1 MSQTIIAPDPK
12 VARVHPRRLIS
23 RLGPAAVILAI
34 AAALTS
40 FLIFAGYTP
49 IAPTDPV
56 VSILFL
62 INLLCILMLVGF
74 VVAEGWS
81 LIAARRAQVAGAR
94 LHIRIVGLFSI
105 IAIVPAIL
113 MAVVGSV
120 ILERSL
126 NPVFLRDVR
135 GFMIHTVDAA
145 RLFREDQ
152 CRTLLQE
159 AQLTASDLD
168 HGQGLFAKDPQFF
181 HEFFASQVKA
191 LNFSAA
197 AMMHSDGAI
206 EDKIDTGAPVGTTVV
221 QPQPGDFQDALRNEP
236 LCMVLDQGRTF
247 VALRKLNAFGDTFL
261 YVARPVAP
269 YSIEFPLQASRFI
282 NLFDEFD
289 SKQQNLKIEF
299 GLMYALVA
307 LIMLLSATWVGLSFA
322 NGLVAP
328 IRRLIAAADEVGSG
342 NLQVQVAVNRSEGD
356 LAHLGETFNKMT
368 SELRL
373 QQSRLIAA
381 SNLIDERRLFTEAVL
396 SGVPVAVIGVGPK
409 GRITVVNSSAERLMP
424 QGEQAGVAGQSIET
438 VLPEVASVLNEA
450 RTSAARLVR
459 GQVALN
465 RAGRDRI
472 FNMFVTTEPGARA
485 EKSYVVTL
493 DDITDLVAA
502 QRTAAWADVARRIAH
517 EIKNPLTPIQLSA
530 ERLKRKYGRLIKDD
544 RDIFD
549 QCIDTIVRQVEDIK
563 RMVDEFSAFA
573 RMPRARLT
581 HDDLTD
587 CVRRVIFLMR
597 VGHSDIEFEDRLP
610 ETPVMAD
617 FDRRLLSQ
625 AVTNILKNATE
636 GVAARGEVEPVNGKI
651 TISLDLTPDGLVE
664 IFVTDNGK
672 GFPNENRNRLLE
684 PYMTTRTE
692 GTGLGLAIVAKI
704 LEDHGGGLE
713 LLDSPQGQGACVRL
727 YFPKGDAAP
736 RAPGRRPGEPLQ
748 LAAKENA
755 IEAD

>member
-1 MSQTIIAPDPK
+1 MSETVSDPTGM
-12 VARVHPRRLIS
+12 RRRPRALM
-23 RLGPAAVILAI
+23 RLGLAAVVLAI
-34 AAALTS
+34 ATAITS

-49 IAPTDPV
+49 IAPTDIV
-56 VSILFL
+56 VFALFFV
-62 INLLCILMLVGF
+62 NVLCILMLFGF
-74 VVAEGWS
+74 VVAEAWS

-105 IAIVPAIL
+105 VAIVPAIL
-113 MAVVGSV
+113 MAVVGSA
-120 ILERSL
+120 ILDRSL
-126 NPVFLRDVR
+126 NPVFLQDVR
-135 GFMIHTVDAA
+135 SYLLQTVDAA
-145 RLFREDQ
+145 RIFREDQ
-152 CRTLLQE
+152 CSTLLQE
-159 AQLTASDLD
+159 AELTASDLD
-168 HGQGLFAKDPQFF
+168 RGQALFTTDRQFF
-181 HEFFASQVKA
+181 HEFFTQRVKA

-197 AMMHSDGAI
+197 AIMHTNGAI
-206 EDKIDTGAPVGTTVV
+206 EDKVDTGATAGTTIVH
-221 QPQPGDFQDALRNEP
+221 PEANDFQDARNNEP
-236 LCMVLDQGRTF
+236 LCMILDEGHTF
-247 VALRKLNAFGDTFL
+247 VALRKLNAFDNMFL
-261 YVARPVAP
+261 YVARPIEPFSV
-269 YSIEFPLQASRFI
+269 EFPRQAARFVA
-282 NLFDEFD
+282 LFDSFD
-289 SKQQNLKIEF
+289 SHRENIQIAF
-299 GLMYALVA
+299 ATMYVLVA

-328 IRRLIAAADEVGSG
+328 IRRLIAAADEVASG
-342 NLQVQVAVNRSEGD
+342 NLHVQVAVNPSEGD

-368 SELRL
+368 SELSV

-409 GRITVVNSSAERLMP
+409 GQITVVNPSAERLIP
-424 QGEQAGVAGQSIET
+424 HGEHAGAVGQLIEA
-438 VLPEVASVLNEA
+438 VLPEVAPVLGEA
-450 RTSAARLVR
+450 RSSNGRLAR
-459 GQVALN
+459 GQIAVS

-493 DDITDLVAA
+493 DDITDLVTA

-530 ERLKRKYGRLIKDD
+530 ERLKRKYGRLIQDD
-544 RDIFD
+544 RDVFD

-597 VGHSDIEFEDRLP
+597 VGHPDIEFEDRLP
-610 ETPVMAD
+610 ENQIMAN

-625 AVTNILKNATE
+625 AVTNIVKNATE
-636 GVAARGEVEPVNGKI
+636 GIAAQAEIEPVKGKI
-651 TISLDLTPDGLVE
+651 RLSLDVTADGLVE
-664 IFVTDNGK
+664 IFVADNGK
-672 GFPNENRNRLLE
+672 GFPSEHRNRLLE
-684 PYMTTRTE
+684 PYMTTRAE

-713 LLDSPQGQGACVRL
+713 LLDSAEGRGACVRL
-727 YFPKGDAAP
+727 YFPRGDDMQSTAAG
-736 RAPGRRPGEPLQ
+736 AEEE
-748 LAAKENA
+748 LAANESAK
-755 IEAD
+755 

>member
-1 MSQTIIAPDPK
+1 MSEASIAPDPM
-12 VARVHPRRLIS
+12 VARKRPRLLT
-23 RLGPAAVILAI
+23 RLGLAAVVLAI
-34 AAALTS
+34 AAAMTS

-49 IAPTDPV
+49 IPPTDV
-56 VSILFL
+56 VVLTLFL
-62 INLLCILMLVGF
+62 INVLCILMLFGF
-74 VVAEGWS
+74 VVAEAWGI
-81 LIAARRAQVAGAR
+81 IAARRAQVAGAR

-113 MAVVGSV
+113 MAIVGSV
-120 ILERSL
+120 TLERSL
-126 NPVFLRDVR
+126 NPAFLQDVR
-135 GFMIHTVDAA
+135 GFILKTVDAA

-168 HGQGLFAKDPQFF
+168 RGKALFTSDRQLF
-181 HEFFASQVKA
+181 HEFFASRVKA
-191 LNFSAA
+191 LNFTAA
-197 AMMHSDGAI
+197 AMMRSNGAI
-206 EDKIDTGAPVGTTVV
+206 EETIDTGAPVGTTIVH
-221 QPQPGDFQDALRNEP
+221 PESNDFQDARRSEP
-236 LCMVLDQGRTF
+236 LCMILDEGRTF
-247 VALRKLNAFGDTFL
+247 VALRKLDAFDDTFL
-261 YVARPVAP
+261 YVARPVG
-269 YSIEFPLQASRFI
+269 SFSVEFPHQALRLI
-282 NLFDEFD
+282 TLYDAFD
-289 SKQQNLKIEF
+289 SHRQNIQIAF
-299 GLMYALVA
+299 ATMYVLVA
-307 LIMLLSATWVGLSFA
+307 LIMLLSATRVGLSFA

-328 IRRLIAAADEVGSG
+328 IRRLIAATDEVGSG

-409 GRITVVNSSAERLMP
+409 GRISVVNPSAERLMP
-424 QGEQAGVAGQSIET
+424 HGEHASAVGQPIEA
-438 VLPEVASVLNEA
+438 VLPEVAPLLGEA
-450 RTSAARLVR
+450 RSGNTRLVR
-459 GQVALN
+459 GQVAVN

-472 FNMFVTTEPGARA
+472 FNMLVTTEPGGRA

-530 ERLKRKYGRLIKDD
+530 ERLKRKYGRLIQDD
-544 RDIFD
+544 RDVFD

-581 HDDLTD
+581 RDDLTD
-587 CVRRVIFLMR
+587 CVRRVMFLMR
-597 VGHSDIEFEDRLP
+597 VGHPDIEFEDRLP
-610 ETPVMAD
+610 ETPVMAN

-625 AVTNILKNATE
+625 AVTNIIKNATE
-636 GVAARGEVEPVNGKI
+636 GIAAQAEVEPVKGEV
-651 TISLDLTPDGLVE
+651 TISLDVTPEELVE

-672 GFPNENRNRLLE
+672 GFPNEHRNRLLE
-684 PYMTTRTE
+684 PYMTTRSE

-713 LLDSPQGQGACVRL
+713 LLDSPNGRGACVRL
-727 YFPKGDAAP
+727 YFPKGDNAQ
-736 RAPGRRPGEPLQ
+736 RAVRFSEEELSATANEG
-748 LAAKENA
+748 AK
-755 IEAD
+755 